1 MDSSEQGYGSDE
13 QVTKRARLTPEVDS
27 SKEEYISELLVPSG
41 ADNEKA
47 GEEQFAKHARITAE
61 VPPSG
66 DMVCPSP
73 PAVPWRKTSATI
85 GTGIVCILPSPSEFG
100 LGRSCELSIHA
111 YIALS
116 LLMSSSA
123 KPPPSEMPPSV
134 LQRFIFRKPDG
145 STRTLTLRRELPV
158 FKGAVVHL

>member
-13 QVTKRARLTPEVDS
+13 QVTKLARFTPEVDS
-27 SKEEYISELLVPSG
+27 SKEEYVSELLVPSG

-61 VPPSG
+61 LPPSG
-66 DMVCPSP
+66 DRVCLSP
-73 PAVPWRKTSATI
+73 PAVPWRKDSAI
-85 GTGIVCILPSPSEFG
+85 VGTGMPFRVWL
-100 LGRSCELSIHA
+100 RKELS
-111 YIALS
+111 
-116 LLMSSSA
+116 SSR
-123 KPPPSEMPPSV
+123 KLPPSEMPPSV